1 MDQKIWTRGVKTL
14 LLIREDQV
22 SDHLRNINV
31 HKSMGPD
38 EMHPGVLRVL
48 PDGVTKP
55 HFITSERSRKS
66 GEVPGDWRKGNIVP
80 IFKKGKKEDPGN
92 YQPVS
97 LTSVPGKVME
107 QILLEAMLRPM
118 EDSEVIRGSQCGFT
132 RGKSCLT
139 KLVAF
144 CDGKTASVDKERTMH
159 VICLG
164 FCKAFETVPHNS
176 LLSKLER
183 AGFDGWTVW
192 WLRNW
197 LESGSQRVVISS
209 LKSKWT
215 LVTRGVP
222 QGSVLGLVLFNI
234 FINDIHSEMDCT
246 LSKFADDTK
255 LRGAVDT

>member
-1 MDQKIWTRGVKTL
+1 
-14 LLIREDQV
+14 
-22 SDHLRNINV
+22 
-31 HKSMGPD
+31 
-38 EMHPGVLRVL
+38 
-48 PDGVTKP
+48 
-55 HFITSERSRKS
+55 
-66 GEVPGDWRKGNIVP
+66 
-80 IFKKGKKEDPGN
+80 
-92 YQPVS
+92 
-97 LTSVPGKVME
+97 
-107 QILLEAMLRPM
+107 
-118 EDSEVIRGSQCGFT
+118 
-132 RGKSCLT
+132 
-139 KLVAF
+139 
-144 CDGKTASVDKERTMH
+144 MH

-222 QGSVLGLVLFNI
+222 QGSIPGLVLFNI
-234 FINDIHSEMDCT
+234 FINDTHNEMECT
-246 LSKFADDTK
+246 LSKFADDTN